1 MKRQL
6 NAKVMFPTLGYT
18 VLSTGQ
24 DIRRDSNV
32 EVIVHVGEH
41 YFELYDTATGGERYY
56 AEGSLEI
63 DDSGV
68 LTDYDGVGSL
78 PTVIMDM
85 LENEWDI
92 DVSELYYK
100 DGQPNE
106 YTLFKYRVNDRAF
119 ECGSDAIDYVYSL
132 DLDKD
137 AHRAMMQSIMKL

>member
-56 AEGSLEI
+56 ADGQLEI
-63 DDSGV
+63 TDGV

-85 LENEWDI
+85 LHNEWDI
-92 DVSELYYK
+92 EVREVYHN
-100 DGQPNE
+100 DGQPNK
-106 YTLFKYRVNDRAF
+106 YTLFNYNVNDKVF
-119 ECGSDAIDYVYSL
+119 ECGSDAMDYVHSL
-132 DLDKD
+132 GLDKD
-137 AHRAMMQSIMKL
+137 AHRAMMRSIMKS

>member
-18 VLSTGQ
+18 VLTTGQ

-32 EVIVHVGEH
+32 EVIVHVGEYYRRDSNVEVIVH
-41 YFELYDTATGGERYY
+41 VGEYYFELYDTATGGEKYY
-56 AEGSLEI
+56 ADGRLEI
-63 DDSGV
+63 TDGV

-85 LENEWDI
+85 LRNEWDI
-92 DVSELYYK
+92 DVSEVYDN

-106 YTLFKYRVNDRAF
+106 
-119 ECGSDAIDYVYSL
+119 
-132 DLDKD
+132 
-137 AHRAMMQSIMKL
+137 

>member
-41 YFELYDTATGGERYY
+41 YFELYDTATGGEKYY

-63 DDSGV
+63 TDGV
-68 LTDYDGVGSL
+68 LTDYDGIGSL

-85 LENEWDI
+85 LQNEWDI
-92 DVSELYYK
+92 DVLEMYDN

-119 ECGSDAIDYVYSL
+119 ECGGDAMDYVHSL
-132 DLDKD
+132 NLDKA
-137 AHRAMMQSIMKL
+137 AHRTMMQSILKL

>member
-1 MKRQL
+1 MRKQL

-41 YFELYDTATGGERYY
+41 YFELYDTATGGEKYY
-56 AEGSLEI
+56 ADGQLEI

-92 DVSELYYK
+92 DVSEVYYK

-106 YTLFKYRVNDRAF
+106 YTLFKYRVNDKVF
-119 ECGSDAIDYVYSL
+119 ECGSDAMDYVHSL

-137 AHRAMMQSIMKL
+137 AHRAMMQSILKL

>member
-63 DDSGV
+63 TDGV

-78 PTVIMDM
+78 PTVITDM

-92 DVSELYYK
+92 DVLELASN
-100 DGQPNE
+100 DGQPNK
-106 YTLFKYRVNDRAF
+106 YTLFNYHVNDKVF
-119 ECGSDAIDYVYSL
+119 ECGSDAMDYVHSL
-132 DLDKD
+132 GLDKD
-137 AHRAMMQSIMKL
+137 AHRAMMRSIMKP